1 MEYVEGE
8 TLRDKIK
15 SGPLK
20 TEEAFGIAI
29 QVAEGLDEAHGKGL
43 IHRDIKSANIMIT
56 GKGQAKIMDF
66 GLARVKGGPLLTR
79 EGTTLGTVSYMSP
92 EQARGEAGNQRTDI
106 WSLGVVLY
114 EMLSGRLPFQGER
127 ETSILYTI
135 VHEEPRPLKA
145 VKPDVPIE
153 IERILRR
160 ALAKKM
166 ESRNSSA
173 REM

>member
-20 TEEAFGIAI
+20 TEEALGIAI
-29 QVAEGLDEAHGKGL
+29 QVAEGLDEAHGKGI

-66 GLARVKGGPLLTR
+66 GLAKVKGGPLLTR

-92 EQARGEAGNQRTDI
+92 EQARGEAVNQWTDI

-114 EMLSGRLPFQGER
+114 EVLSR
-127 ETSILYTI
+127 
-135 VHEEPRPLKA
+135 
-145 VKPDVPIE
+145 
-153 IERILRR
+153 
-160 ALAKKM
+160 
-166 ESRNSSA
+166 
-173 REM
+173 